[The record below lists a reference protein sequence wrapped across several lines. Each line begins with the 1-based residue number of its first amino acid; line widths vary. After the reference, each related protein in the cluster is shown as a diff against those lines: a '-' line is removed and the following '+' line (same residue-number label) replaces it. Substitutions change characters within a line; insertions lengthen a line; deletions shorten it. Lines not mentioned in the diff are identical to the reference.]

1 MIFMKRKIILIFIL
15 FIITIFSAS
24 ACGKG
29 SSTKLVNE
37 MSFSLENISDLTIS
51 YDDENISFFQNENDN
66 LVIKEYMS
74 KDKESY
80 HAKVSQKK
88 NSIQINEGGKPFFK
102 KDFIRCVEVYLPSAY
117 SANIKVTTTDGNI
130 DMSGIELNMES
141 IRIDTT
147 CGTLKI
153 NKGAAEE
160 IYLSS
165 TSGTLEL
172 GEIIGDQIKIETTQG
187 NVTCEKIGGKV
198 TYTSTSGNA
207 EFLSASGS
215 GTYKANNSGTLSVI
229 YDEVRGDLTFF
240 NKNDN
245 VQIRIP
251 QDLEFEF
258 EAITK
263 NGKIDTNFGG
273 DISVNGDL
281 TSGTIGSSPTVTI
294 KVETKNGNIEVS
306 R

>member
-1 MIFMKRKIILIFIL
+1 MERKFIGTFIL
-15 FIITIFSAS
+15 VIIAIFSIS

-29 SSTKLVNE
+29 SSVKLVNE
-37 MSFSLENISDLTIS
+37 LNFSLENISDLTIS
-51 YDDENISFFQNENDN
+51 YDDENISFFKSENDN
-66 LVIKEYMS
+66 LVVKEYMS

-88 NSIQINEGGKPFFK
+88 NSIQISEGGKPFFK
-102 KDFIRCVEVYLPSAY
+102 KDFIRYVEVYLPSGY
-117 SANIKVTTTDGNI
+117 FANIKVTTTDGNI
-130 DMSGIELNMES
+130 DMSDVELNMES

-147 CGTLKI
+147 CGALKI
-153 NKGAAEE
+153 NRGTAEE
-160 IYLSS
+160 VYLSS

-172 GEIIGDQIKIETTQG
+172 GEIIGDQIKIETAQG
-187 NVTCEKIGGKV
+187 NVTCKKIDGKV

-215 GTYKANNSGTLSVI
+215 GIYKANNSGTLSVI

-245 VQIRIP
+245 VQIRLP
-251 QDLEFEF
+251 ENLEFRF

-263 NGKIDTNFGG
+263 NGKIDTNFASALS
-273 DISVNGDL
+273 INGDL
-281 TSGTIGSSPTVTI
+281 TSGVVGSNPTVTI
-294 KVETKNGNIEVS
+294 KAETKNGNIEVNQ
-306 R
+306 

>member
-1 MIFMKRKIILIFIL
+1 M
-15 FIITIFSAS
+15 
-24 ACGKG
+24 
-29 SSTKLVNE
+29 
-37 MSFSLENISDLTIS
+37 
-51 YDDENISFFQNENDN
+51 
-66 LVIKEYMS
+66 
-74 KDKESY
+74 
-80 HAKVSQKK
+80 
-88 NSIQINEGGKPFFK
+88 
-102 KDFIRCVEVYLPSAY
+102 
-117 SANIKVTTTDGNI
+117 
-130 DMSGIELNMES
+130 
-141 IRIDTT
+141 
-147 CGTLKI
+147 
-153 NKGAAEE
+153 NKSAAEE
-160 IYLSS
+160 IYISS

-187 NVTCEKIGGKV
+187 NVTCKKIDGKV

-263 NGKIDTNFGG
+263 NGKIDTDFGG
-273 DISVNGDL
+273 NISVNGDL